1 MRDSSYDIESIV
13 KQVLAEI
20 KAATAD
26 KRTVNSPLKK
36 GATAGLS
43 SSECKQLPE
52 NTAGQA
58 SSGTQA
64 GKLVINAP
72 VVSLAQVE
80 GRLEGAGRLVV
91 PCGAVVTPSVRDLL
105 REKNVALTFST
116 GTDEKVKG
124 GRCGG
129 VSLSLMATLVKPALK
144 FDLAALG
151 RGLQNDGIDVKVS
164 TSDCLIETTDRF
176 AAMIKDR
183 STIGA
188 IITSH
193 PAPGL
198 CLANRLR
205 GVRAIGPATAADV
218 TRDAK
223 GVGANLIVINPAGRG
238 IFQIKQMIREFC
250 LDGPRKCPPAIA
262 QRLK

>member
-1 MRDSSYDIESIV
+1 MPDFTYDIESIV
-13 KQVLAEI
+13 KQVLAEL
-20 KAATAD
+20 KASPAVD
-26 KRTVNSPLKK
+26 PTV
-36 GATAGLS
+36 A
-43 SSECKQLPE
+43 QL
-52 NTAGQA
+52 T
-58 SSGTQA
+58 
-64 GKLVINAP
+64 INAP
-72 VVSLAQVE
+72 VVSLVQVE

-91 PCGAVVTPSVRDLL
+91 PHGAVVTPSVRDLL
-105 REKNVALTFST
+105 REKNIALTFST
-116 GTDEKVKG
+116 GTDEKVKD

-129 VSLSLMATLVKPALK
+129 VSLTLMATLVKPALK

-151 RGLQNDGIDVKVS
+151 RGLRNDGIDVKES

-183 STIGA
+183 SAIGA
-188 IITSH
+188 IVTSH

-250 LDGPRKCPPAIA
+250 SSGPRECPTALIE
-262 QRLK
+262 RLK